1 MAKESED
8 VIPCR
13 CSADKSST
21 LLGAEYN
28 MATRE
33 GRKRRRRNEIQARSS
48 FQLNEGISNNEEP
61 ERKRM
66 VGNRT

>member
-1 MAKESED
+1 MTKESVD

-13 CSADKSST
+13 CSAYKSSI
-21 LLGAEYN
+21 LLGVEYN

-33 GRKRRRRNEIQARSS
+33 GRKRRRSNEIQARSPC
-48 FQLNEGISNNEEP
+48 QLNEGISNNEEP